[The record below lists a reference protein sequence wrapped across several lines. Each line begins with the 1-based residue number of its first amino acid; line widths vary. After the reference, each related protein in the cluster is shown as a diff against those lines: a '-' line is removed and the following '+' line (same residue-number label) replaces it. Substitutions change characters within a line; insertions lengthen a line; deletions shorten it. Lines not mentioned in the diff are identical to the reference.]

1 MPRNPADHPLIARE
15 GRAHIGAAGLFALAT
30 SIWGGMGLGLL
41 GLGLFAFV
49 VQFFRDPLRRIPEE
63 PGIVVA
69 PASGQIVAI
78 APTPN
83 PYQADTEALKISIF
97 MNVFNVHSNR
107 IPHAGKVVRREY
119 TPGRFLNAKLDKTA
133 EENERNML
141 HLRTAAGDD
150 LFCVQIAGLIARR
163 ILCYVAPGDEVATG
177 ERYGFIRFGSRVDL
191 YLPRQARVLVQLGQ
205 RVASGSDRLASLA
218 HPSNA

>member
-1 MPRNPADHPLIARE
+1 MPKNPADHPLIARE
-15 GRAHIGAAGLFALAT
+15 GRIHIGIAGLIALVA
-30 SIWGGMGLGLL
+30 SGWGMGLGLL
-41 GLGLFAFV
+41 GCALFAFV
-49 VQFFRDPLRRIPEE
+49 VQFFRDPRRLIPDE

-69 PASGQIVAI
+69 PASGQVVAI
-78 APTPN
+78 TPAPN
-83 PYQADTEALKISIF
+83 PYQSDTEALKISIF

-107 IPHAGKVVRREY
+107 IPHAGRVVRREY

-141 HLRTAAGDD
+141 HLRTAEGDD

-163 ILCYVAPGDEVATG
+163 ILCYVLPGDEVATG

-191 YLPRQARVLVQLGQ
+191 YLPREARVLVQLGQ

-218 HPSNA
+218 RSA